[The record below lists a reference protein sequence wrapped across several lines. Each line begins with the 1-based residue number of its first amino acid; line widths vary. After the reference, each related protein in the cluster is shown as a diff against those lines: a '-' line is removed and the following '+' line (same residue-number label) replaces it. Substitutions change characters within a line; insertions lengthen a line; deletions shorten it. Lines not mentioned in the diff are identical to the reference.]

1 MDCSVLLCYLF
12 LKESSYLWR
21 TVEKKV
27 SHLGKYELLP
37 VRNVC
42 LYGLQGRKK
51 KSIFHKA
58 PIICRTMG
66 RGEWELVLNVNENF
80 IYERYY

>member
-1 MDCSVLLCYLF
+1 MFAYMAY
-12 LKESSYLWR
+12 K
-21 TVEKKV
+21 VEKKI
-27 SHLGKYELLP
+27 
-37 VRNVC
+37 
-42 LYGLQGRKK
+42 
-51 KSIFHKA
+51 SIFHKA